1 MKKITLII
9 SVIAFIVACGNKD
22 KSVKKDEV
30 VTKTAIL
37 VDDFE
42 EFRNNANTDIT
53 SVSIDENIMTLGV
66 SYSGGCEEHEFSL
79 IGSRLI
85 SKSLPPQRGIML
97 YHNNNGDNCR
107 ELKTE
112 ELKFDIK
119 ALEYK
124 HQEEIMLIL
133 EGWKDKISFTSY

>member
-9 SVIAFIVACGNKD
+9 SIIAFTLACGNKD
-22 KSVKKDEV
+22 KSEKKDDA

-42 EFRNNANTDIT
+42 EFRNNAKTDIT
-53 SVSIDENIMTLGV
+53 SVSIDENVMTLGV

-124 HQEEIMLIL
+124 HQEEIVLIL
-133 EGWKDKISFTSY
+133 DGWKDKISFTSF